1 MALEIELKLKVE
13 SLEPIARKL
22 AQLGAEFDGDFIQT
36 DAYYDDSE
44 DSLVNSDR
52 CLRIRKHR
60 NSATE
65 IIELTYKGAR
75 ENHRFKTRREIGLK
89 VEKAE
94 ELAHIFQQLGYRERL
109 EFEKKRSLWNFAG
122 CKVAL
127 DELPLLG
134 KFVEIEG
141 PNDVLIENAQKQ
153 LGLEHLSHIPQ
164 SYAHLMEEAI
174 KKTGI
179 KKRKITFDTKQ

>member
-1 MALEIELKLKVE
+1 MLEIELKLKVD
-13 SLEPIARKL
+13 SLLPIAEKL
-22 AQLGAEFDGDFIQT
+22 KKSGAKFEGDFIQI
-36 DAYYDDSE
+36 DSYYDDSE

-60 NSATE
+60 NGGSE

-89 VEKAE
+89 VEKADELAQVFE
-94 ELAHIFQQLGYRERL
+94 ELGYKERL
-109 EFEKKRSLWNFAG
+109 TFEKKRGLWTFAG

-141 PNDVLIENAQKQ
+141 PNDTLIENAQKQ
-153 LGLEHLSHIPQ
+153 LGLDNLVHTPQ
-164 SYAHLMEEAI
+164 SYAHLIEEAI

-179 KKRKITFDTKQ
+179 KTKKITFDTKQ

>member
-1 MALEIELKLKVE
+1 MTIEIEIKLKVE
-13 SLEPIARKL
+13 NIEPTAEKL
-22 AQLGAEFDGDFIQT
+22 AQLGAKFEGDFIQT

-60 NSATE
+60 NHIGEA
-65 IIELTYKGAR
+65 IELTYKGAR
-75 ENHRFKTRREIGLK
+75 ENHRFKTRREIGIK

-94 ELAHIFQQLGYRERL
+94 ELTELFEELGYKEKL
-109 EFEKKRSLWNFAG
+109 EFEKKRSLWDFHG

-127 DELPLLG
+127 DELPLIG

-141 PNDVLIENAQKQ
+141 PDDDTIEQAQKE
-153 LGLEHLSHIPQ
+153 LGLGNLKHIPQ

-174 KKTGI
+174 AKTGS
-179 KKRKITFDTKQ
+179 KKRKITLD

>member
-1 MALEIELKLKVE
+1 MLEIELKLKVE
-13 SLEPIARKL
+13 SLEPTAEKL
-22 AQLGAEFDGDFIQT
+22 KQLGAEFEGDFVQI
-36 DAYYDDSE
+36 DAYYDDAE

-52 CLRIRKHR
+52 CLRIRKHK
-60 NSATE
+60 NHLGEA
-65 IIELTYKGAR
+65 IELTYKGAR
-75 ENHRFKTRREIGLK
+75 ENHRFKSRREIGLK

-94 ELAHIFQQLGYRERL
+94 ELAHLFEELGYREKL
-109 EFEKKRSLWNFAG
+109 AFEKKRSLWDFHG

-141 PNDVLIENAQKQ
+141 PDDKLIEDTQKR
-153 LGLEHLSHIPQ
+153 LGLEKIQHVPQ

-174 KKTGI
+174 KKTGT
-179 KKRKITFDTKQ
+179 KKRRITFDTK

>member
-1 MALEIELKLKVE
+1 MALEIELKLKVDNLQPTAE
-13 SLEPIARKL
+13 KL
-22 AQLGAEFDGDFIQT
+22 KQLGADFEGDFIQT

-44 DSLVNSDR
+44 DSLINSDR
-52 CLRIRKHR
+52 CLRIRKHK
-60 NSATE
+60 NHLGE
-65 IIELTYKGAR
+65 VIELTYKGAR

-94 ELAHIFQQLGYRERL
+94 ELAHLFGELGYKERL
-109 EFEKKRSLWNFAG
+109 IFEKKRSLWKFAG

-141 PNDVLIENAQKQ
+141 PDDKLIENAQKQ
-153 LGLEHLSHIPQ
+153 LGLENLSHTPQ

-174 KKTGI
+174 KKTGM
-179 KKRKITFDTKQ
+179 KKREITFDRK

>member
-1 MALEIELKLKVE
+1 MLEIELKLKVD
-13 SLEPIARKL
+13 SLEPTAQKL

-52 CLRIRKHR
+52 CLRIRKHK
-60 NSATE
+60 NHLGEA
-65 IIELTYKGAR
+65 IELTYKGAR
-75 ENHRFKTRREIGLK
+75 EKHRFKTRREIGLK

-94 ELAHIFQQLGYRERL
+94 ELAHLFEELGYREKL
-109 EFEKKRSLWNFAG
+109 AFEKKRSLWDFGG

-141 PNDVLIENAQKQ
+141 PNDSLIEQAQKR
-153 LGLEHLSHIPQ
+153 LGLEKIQHTPQ

-174 KKTGI
+174 AKTGT
-179 KKRKITFDTKQ
+179 KKRKILFESKQ

>member
-1 MALEIELKLKVE
+1 MLEIELKLKVD
-13 SLEPIARKL
+13 SFGPIVAKL
-22 AQLGAEFDGDFIQT
+22 KQLGAAFDGDFIQT

-52 CLRIRKHR
+52 CLRIRKHK
-60 NSATE
+60 NHLGET
-65 IIELTYKGAR
+65 IDLTYKGAR
-75 ENHRFKTRREIGLK
+75 ENHRFKSRREIGLK

-94 ELAHIFQQLGYRERL
+94 ELAHLFGELGYKEKL
-109 EFEKKRSLWNFAG
+109 AFEKKRSLWDFSG

-141 PNDVLIENAQKQ
+141 PDETLIEEVQKM
-153 LGLEHLSHIPQ
+153 LGLGNKHHTPQ
-164 SYAHLMEEAI
+164 SYAHLMEDAI

-179 KKRKITFDTKQ
+179 KSRKISFDLK